1 MCLHNGIGKR
11 TQTIG
16 IIFHGYLALCPFFAI
31 FLTVEKLFCKTKD
44 MVSMFIII
52 LLRIRS
58 QKILNLM
65 SNITYQY
72 PSLPYLLKNFKIQKT
87 IKNKI
92 R

>member
-52 LLRIRS
+52 L
-58 QKILNLM
+58 
-65 SNITYQY
+65 
-72 PSLPYLLKNFKIQKT
+72 
-87 IKNKI
+87 
-92 R
+92 